1 MSVKSNIK
9 WFANTIVNSYSQ
21 VFFSEN
27 TLFGILLLIV
37 SLFDF
42 NAGLYGLI
50 SVFTANLTAYI
61 LGFDRISLTEG
72 LYGYNALLVGLGIGY
87 LYEPGLTLTA
97 IVFFGALLTLFITVS
112 LQGILSRYGLPFLSL
127 PFLLALWLILLA
139 TKDFGSLIFS
149 ERSIYI
155 YNELYDIGGKKL
167 VDFYVWI
174 QNFPLWQPVK
184 IYLLSLAAIFFQTNV
199 IAGLL
204 IALGLLYYSRIAF
217 SLSVTGFAIVY
228 LFYYFIGA
236 DFSSLGYTFIGFNYI
251 LTSIAVGGIFVIA
264 STRSFLWTILLLPL
278 TVIFTAGL
286 MRIFSTWN
294 LPVYALPFNMTVLLF
309 IYVLKQRRIRQGKLI
324 DNFVKQATPEQSLY
338 LHHITNEEL
347 KNKNYFPV
355 QLPVKGEWFI
365 NQGHNGAYTHKD
377 KWQHAWDF
385 VIVDEDSKQFSGTGD
400 LLKDYY
406 AWDKPVFAPAAGIVA
421 EIKDGIP
428 DNIIGDINTAH
439 NWGNTIVIKHTET
452 LYSQLS
458 HLKEGSIMVQKGDFI
473 RKGQR
478 IGKVGNSG
486 HSPYPHLHFQLQAT
500 PHIGSETLE
509 YPLHNYIINT
519 PDNPALVNFGIPVE
533 EQIVAP
539 AHVDVILGNALHL
552 IPGKKLSVTNE
563 SGQQNVWN
571 VYKDIWNQTYIVDQ
585 KNKATAY
592 FYENE
597 SGLFQ
602 TNYYGNRQAD
612 LFIFFNAL
620 YNVNK
625 AFYKQ
630 TKVTGTIRPDL
641 FFNKSLTLLQDFV
654 APFYIF
660 LKTKFSLTYIDKDD
674 EYLADTVYLKSQ
686 VTGKLFGRHKRQ
698 MDFDITIHKSG
709 EMEINVKQI
718 GKELKIKPI

>member
-1 MSVKSNIK
+1 MGIKSNIK
-9 WFANTIVNSYSQ
+9 WFVNTILNSYSQ

-27 TLFGILLLIV
+27 KLFGLLLLVI
-37 SLFDF
+37 SFFDYT
-42 NAGLYGLI
+42 AGFYGLL
-50 SVFTANLTAYI
+50 SVITANLTAYI

-72 LYGYNALLVGLGIGY
+72 LYGYNPLLVGLGIGY
-87 LYEPGLTLTA
+87 LFEPGLVLTA
-97 IVFFGALLTLFITVS
+97 IVIFGALLTLFITVS

-127 PFLLALWLILLA
+127 PFLFALWFILLA
-139 TKDFGSLIFS
+139 TKDFGSLDLS

-155 YNELYDIGGKKL
+155 YNELYATGGKNL

-174 QNFPLWQPVK
+174 QNYPVWQPVR
-184 IYLLSLAAIFFQTNV
+184 IYLLSLAAIFFQTNI

-217 SLSVTGFAIVY
+217 LLSVTGFTIVY
-228 LFYYFIGA
+228 LFYYFTGA
-236 DFSSLGYTFIGFNYI
+236 DFSSLAYTYIGFNYI

-264 STRSFLWTILLLPL
+264 SFRSFFWTVLLLPI

-286 MRIFSTWN
+286 VHLFSFWH
-294 LPVYALPFNMTVLLF
+294 LPVYALPFNITVLLF
-309 IYVLKQRRIRQGKLI
+309 IYVLKQRRIRHGKLI

-338 LHHITNEEL
+338 LHHITTEEL

-355 QLPVKGEWFI
+355 HLPVKGEWYI
-365 NQGHNGAYTHKD
+365 NQGHDGAYTHKD

-385 VIVDEDSKQFSGTGD
+385 VIVDEERKQFSGTGD
-400 LLKDYY
+400 LLTDYY

-439 NWGNTIVIKHTET
+439 NWGNSIVIKHTEA

-458 HLKEGSIMVQKGDFI
+458 HLKEGSITVQKGDFV

-500 PHIGSETLE
+500 PYIGSETMD
-509 YPLHNYIINT
+509 YPLHNYIIIT
-519 PDNPALVNFGIPVE
+519 SENPVLVNFGIPGE
-533 EQIVAP
+533 KQIIAP
-539 AHVDVILGNALHL
+539 AEIDTVLSNALHL
-552 IPGKKLSVTNE
+552 IPGEKLSVTNK
-563 SGQQNVWN
+563 SGKQSVWN
-571 VYKDIWNQTYIVDQ
+571 VYKDIWNQTYITDI

-597 SGLFQ
+597 SGLFM
-602 TNYYGNRQAD
+602 TNYYGNRQAN
-612 LFIFFNAL
+612 LFIFFSAL
-620 YNVNK
+620 YQVNK

-641 FFNKSLTLLQDFV
+641 FFNKGLTILQDFV

-660 LKTKFSLTYIDKDD
+660 LKTRFTLTYIDKDD

-686 VTGKLFGRHKRQ
+686 ITGEIFGYKKHQ
-698 MDFDITIHKSG
+698 LDFDISVHRSG
-709 EMEINVKQI
+709 EIEIVVKQT
-718 GKELKIKPI
+718 GKVLKVKPV